1 MERRTLL
8 AAIGACAVVARVARA
23 QQKTKVWRVGLLS
36 ASSVASVSSHWIW
49 GSLLKGLREF
59 GYIEGKNLVVEFRS
73 AEDDYARLQ
82 ELAAQLVA
90 ANVDVIV
97 VSGGQSV
104 AAAQKATRTIPI
116 VIATAGDPVGSG
128 FVKSLA
134 SPGGNITGLSD
145 VAADMGFKLLDTLLS
160 AVPGLKYVGVLVNPD
175 NVSHTTFMR
184 SIEDAARSKTV
195 KVRSLEARTPAAIDA
210 AFAAMAEDKVQ
221 GAIALADATFNSRQT
236 QIAELA
242 ARYRLPCISGFRQ
255 YVHAGGLMSYGP
267 DFADNARRAA
277 SYVDR
282 IFKGAKPADLPIEQ
296 ARRFEFAVNL
306 KTAKTLALTIPG
318 PLLARADEIIQ

>member
-1 MERRTLL
+1 MKRRTLL
-8 AAIGACAVVARVARA
+8 AAMGACGVVVRFAWA
-23 QQKTKVWRVGLLS
+23 QQQGKLWRVGLLS
-36 ASSVASVSSHWIW
+36 ASHVPSVASHWIW
-49 GSLLKGLREF
+49 GSFLKGMREL

-73 AEDDYARLQ
+73 AEDDYARLPK
-82 ELAAQLVA
+82 LAAQLVA

-97 VSGGQSV
+97 VAGGQSV
-104 AAAQKATRTIPI
+104 AAAQKATRTVPI

-134 SPGGNITGLSD
+134 RPGGNITGLSD

-160 AVPGLKYVGVLVNPD
+160 AVPGLMYVGVLVNPV
-175 NVSHTTFMR
+175 NVSHATFMR
-184 SIEDAARSKTV
+184 SIEDGARTKGL
-195 KVRSLEARTPAAIDA
+195 KIRSLEASTPGAIDS
-210 AFAAMAEDKVQ
+210 AFVAMAGGKVQ
-221 GAIALADATFNSRQT
+221 GAIALPDATFNVRQA

-267 DFADNARRAA
+267 DFGDNARRAA

-296 ARRFEFAVNL
+296 ARKFELAVNL
-306 KTAKTLALTIPG
+306 KTANALGLTFPG
-318 PLLARADEIIQ
+318 PLLARADEIVQ